1 MKREFIGNKHTF
13 KSKISTTYIYPIY
26 KALHKIIFLSLNF
39 EIRIYRITENDSKF
53 TLQNLEHFATPRNF
67 ACANQQ

>member
-26 KALHKIIFLSLNF
+26 KATRRS
-39 EIRIYRITENDSKF
+39 YRITENISKC